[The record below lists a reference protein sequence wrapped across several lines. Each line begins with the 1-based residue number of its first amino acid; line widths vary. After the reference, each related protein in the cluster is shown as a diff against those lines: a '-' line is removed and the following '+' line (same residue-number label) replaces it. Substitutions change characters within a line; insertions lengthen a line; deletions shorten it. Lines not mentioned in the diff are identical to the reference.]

1 MNPHWV
7 GGAGKWCGA
16 PLYRGALH
24 RCTNPATKQ
33 KISSHP
39 VLKGWEEDGGVPV
52 VPMDSKSKQM
62 PVHRP
67 PMFTG
72 KNKHKPAG
80 PSGIL
85 NHGQLEKEN
94 NDK

>member
-1 MNPHWV
+1 MNPHLV

-62 PVHRP
+62 PVHRS

-72 KNKHKPAG
+72 KIKINPPDRAEIYTTVTKKR
-80 PSGIL
+80 
-85 NHGQLEKEN
+85 Q
-94 NDK
+94 